1 MNHVSPCGRLR
12 LALQKNAYFASDRTV
27 AKPFDSKASFDLSG
41 MGNRVMK
48 SEAGF
53 GGNCNKRGIRI
64 LWQVLAKAIR
74 HCCIHPLIVNSIVDM
89 PVNVVVIPTRGYIGE
104 DSISLKGFYL
114 F

>member
-1 MNHVSPCGRLR
+1 
-12 LALQKNAYFASDRTV
+12 
-27 AKPFDSKASFDLSG
+27 
-41 MGNRVMK
+41 
-48 SEAGF
+48 
-53 GGNCNKRGIRI
+53 
-64 LWQVLAKAIR
+64 VLAKAIR